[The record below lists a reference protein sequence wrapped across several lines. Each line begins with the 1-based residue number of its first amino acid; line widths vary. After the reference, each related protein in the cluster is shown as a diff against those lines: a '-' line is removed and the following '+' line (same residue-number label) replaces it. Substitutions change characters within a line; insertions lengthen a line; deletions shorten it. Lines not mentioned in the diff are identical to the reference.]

1 MANIKTDFHGEGKPF
16 WFKNGKDTDA
26 QDIGGILDKWSN
38 LRGVTCDGK
47 IAGLKLDGTGGL
59 LRMEL
64 QTIEDEGSAIYI
76 VIYDC
81 NNDEVARF
89 MEV

>member
-1 MANIKTDFHGEGKPF
+1 MANIKNDFHGEGKPF

-47 IAGLKLDGTGGL
+47 IAGLKLDSTSS
-59 LRMEL
+59 RRDTMEL
-64 QTIEDEGSAIYI
+64 KTIEGTIYL
-76 VIYDC
+76 VVYDC
-81 NNDEVARF
+81 SGEEVARF
-89 MEV
+89 VEV